1 MDADIRIVE
10 FRYFIEQRLLNI
22 ERLKSAESVLF
33 KKVLFTTLEISK

>member
-1 MDADIRIVE
+1 MDASIRIAE